1 MTVAALALPASLA
14 YAEIAG
20 LSPVI
25 GLYAL
30 LLPAVA
36 YALLGSSRQLVV
48 GPDGLSP
55 PLSGLLSSR

>member
-14 YAEIAG
+14 YASTG

-36 YALLGSSRQLVV
+36 YALLGHRASW
-48 GPDGLSP
+48 
-55 PLSGLLSSR
+55 LSGLTDLSPHLSGQR